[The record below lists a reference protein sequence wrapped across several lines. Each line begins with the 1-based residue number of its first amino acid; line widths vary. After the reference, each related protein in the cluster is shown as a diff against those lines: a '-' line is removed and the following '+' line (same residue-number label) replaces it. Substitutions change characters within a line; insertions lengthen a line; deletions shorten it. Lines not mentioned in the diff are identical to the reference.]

1 MDDLLNEFKEN
12 YDNYEIINLIGKD
25 TWQIKLNNYNKI
37 AILKEIK
44 NINIYRKLKSM
55 NIKGIPKIYD
65 IFEKDGKTY
74 IIEEYINGDTL
85 QNILASQGKIS
96 PPEVMYIVIKLCDI
110 LTQVHNANI
119 IHRDIKPSNIIL
131 TSDNAVYL
139 IDFAIAR
146 NKNNNAVNDTKRLGT
161 EFYASP
167 EQYGFA
173 QTDNRSDI
181 YSIGKLMTVLLTGK
195 EEIKNI
201 NKLPYYRIIKKCVKI
216 DSANRYKNT
225 SKLKRA
231 LIIKKYYIIP
241 SIFLIALLVLFFM
254 KYNVLL
260 SKFFKKLYASYKK
273 FYNSKIKKINLYE
286 NNALS

>member
-1 MDDLLNEFKEN
+1 MEDLLNEFRKN

-37 AILKEIK
+37 AILKKIK
-44 NINIYRKLKSM
+44 NINIYKKLKNM

-85 QNILASQGKIS
+85 QNILASKGKIS
-96 PPEVMYIVIKLCDI
+96 PSEVMNIIIKLCDI
-110 LTQVHNANI
+110 LIQIHNVAI

-139 IDFAIAR
+139 IDFGIAR
-146 NKNNNAVNDTKRLGT
+146 NKNNNAANDTKCLGT

-173 QTDNRSDI
+173 QTDNKSDI
-181 YSIGKLMTVLLTGK
+181 YSIGKLMTVLLTGR
-195 EEIKNI
+195 EDIKNI
-201 NKLPYYRIIKKCVKI
+201 SKLPYHRIIKKCIKI
-216 DSANRYKNT
+216 DSADRYKNI
-225 SKLKRA
+225 SKLKMA
-231 LIIKKYYIIP
+231 LIIKKNITLYYQY
-241 SIFLIALLVLFFM
+241 L
-254 KYNVLL
+254 
-260 SKFFKKLYASYKK
+260 
-273 FYNSKIKKINLYE
+273 
-286 NNALS
+286 